1 MLGEEERKL
10 SKGDGQC
17 WVEKVVS
24 IFSMSRESLI
34 EKVTT
39 ERRYERGERFGHM
52 TNGGKS
58 VPGNRNSQ
66 GEGLGCEHE

>member
-1 MLGEEERKL
+1 MLGEGERKL
-10 SKGDGQC
+10 SKGDGK

-24 IFSMSRESLI
+24 IFIMSRESLI

-39 ERRYERGERFGHM
+39 ERRCERSERVGHM